1 MSAPQLLS
9 KTVSIAAV
17 EATTTYYAALG
28 GAGGEYLLDS
38 AVLMPDAA
46 FTADASNFFLIAIK
60 QGSSTIGSIT
70 LASQTLA
77 AGTAVEF
84 SLTKDENAEFDGDDP
99 ISVVLT
105 ETGTAT
111 MVASRVEMVFRKVRS

>member
-9 KTVSIAAV
+9 KDIHIGAV
-17 EATTTYYAALG
+17 TATTTYYAALG

-46 FTADASNFFLIAIK
+46 FTADASNFFLIAIM
-60 QGSSTIGSIT
+60 QGASTIGSIT